1 MSVIV
6 VEWDRHRAAAAI
18 GEIKSGYVQLS
29 SARELSWAEDDDSPV
44 SVKERLRSLLS
55 EITIRPQD
63 SVILV
68 LPRQLVT
75 IHRIQLPLAPDAEI
89 PDMVRLQGAMRL
101 TVPIDSV
108 SLDYA
113 PLPAVPGATTRDVL
127 MTSILRD
134 DLNTLTNA
142 FASFQLQITHVR
154 VSSLAIAGLLAGKDC
169 LPPTADERDG
179 IQAVALLRS
188 ELIEILLLRNGHA
201 LFSSGGGSLPE
212 APIIDGSTSEESAYI
227 QKLNQAV
234 RGELNRARLA
244 AADLTGNQEISVV
257 ALIGNPELTSK
268 VSDQFAGRSG
278 PSKIIRIHPEQLL
291 RTSETS
297 VDAVSLISMAG
308 AVFAESQSVV
318 PQVDLINPR
327 RAPEVPDRR
336 RAKVLAGVL
345 AALVVFASLFTWR
358 QNKIRTLTDETADLT
373 SAADEIRTA
382 MQLGE
387 ADLNAATLINDW
399 VQRDISWLG
408 ELQKIRELLPG
419 TDRLIVRGFQFAVR
433 EGSAGTGTIR
443 MDGKARTADD
453 IELLARKF
461 VEAGYLVDPFK
472 PQTSPR
478 DPEYPVEVTLQLT
491 IPLNSS
497 SEESK
502 DDVAPKAA
510 DASGVPGGPGST
522 APGEIAG

>member
-18 GEIKSGYVQLS
+18 GEIKSGHVQLS
-29 SARELSWAEDDDSPV
+29 SARELSWAEDGDSPV

-89 PDMVRLQGAMRL
+89 PDMVRLQGSMRL

-134 DLNTLTNA
+134 DLNALTNA
-142 FASFQLQITHVR
+142 FASLQLQVTHVR
-154 VSSLAIAGLLAGKDC
+154 VSSLAISGLLAGKDC
-169 LPPTADERDG
+169 LPPTTTERDG
-179 IQAVALLRS
+179 IQAVALLRR
-188 ELIEILLLRNGHA
+188 ELIEILLLRNGHV

-212 APIIDGSTSEESAYI
+212 ASSVDESTSEDPAYV
-227 QKLNQAV
+227 QKLDQAV
-234 RGELNRARLA
+234 RGELNRARLT
-244 AADLTGNQEISVV
+244 AADLTGNQEISAV
-257 ALIGNPELTSK
+257 ALIGSPELTSK
-268 VSDQFAGRSG
+268 VSDRFAGRSG

-297 VDAVSLISMAG
+297 VDAISLISMAS

-327 RAPEVPDRR
+327 RAPKVPDRR

-345 AALVVFASLFTWR
+345 AALVIFASLFTWR

-387 ADLNAATLINDW
+387 ADLNAATLISDW

-433 EGSAGTGTIR
+433 EGTAGTGTIR

-497 SEESK
+497 SEGYK
-502 DDVAPKAA
+502 DDAAPKAA